1 MGVLKNCQCSVTSIY
16 FFKVQDTGGMACAC
30 VYIHSVC
37 ARKSK
42 WDHAKHAVLQL
53 KLLALRNI
61 PISTDRVLPPP
72 PTAAV
77 VGKCTMLWT
86 YHNLV
91 SIKEDLNCFHIFA
104 ILNSVAVYVLAHI
117 TVFCEC

>member
-16 FFKVQDTGGMACAC
+16 FFKVQDTGDMGCAC

-61 PISTDRVLPPP
+61 PISTDGVPPHHTPPP
-72 PTAAV
+72 PWLGNVPCYGRT
-77 VGKCTMLWT
+77 
-86 YHNLV
+86 
-91 SIKEDLNCFHIFA
+91 II
-104 ILNSVAVYVLAHI
+104 
-117 TVFCEC
+117 